1 MFSKNPFFLVLLR
14 LLNLRTAFSRV
25 TKQEK
30 VCDVRNIGKM
40 LTRKFPIMAAVCTKR
55 KRVLSTQ
62 YMPTKIHTAIFIRDL
77 FCVESVTLLVTDVNL
92 TALEM
97 DMQH

>member
-1 MFSKNPFFLVLLR
+1 
-14 LLNLRTAFSRV
+14 
-25 TKQEK
+25 
-30 VCDVRNIGKM
+30 M

-55 KRVLSTQ
+55 KRVLGTQ
-62 YMPTKIHTAIFIRDL
+62 YMPTKIHTAIFIRD
-77 FCVESVTLLVTDVNL
+77 FHCFYVESVNLLVTDVNL